1 MDILNELQKKGVKF
15 YAYKAGGLT
24 IAYIMDGEV
33 DAKPEKTVR
42 AGGHIFMYFGDVVL
56 VKREATS
63 QAPGG
68 PSARA

>member
-1 MDILNELQKKGVKF
+1 MDVLDELQKKGVKF

-24 IAYIMDGEV
+24 IVYVMDGEV
-33 DAKPEKTVR
+33 DAEPEKTVR
-42 AGGHIFMYFGDVVL
+42 AGGHVFMYFGNVVL